1 MEQVII
7 RERQGGHPT
16 DCPSLINPAAAL
28 VVGEMRQKLAN
39 YPTERDSKSEEEVGL
54 LAKRMRFPPRDKQ
67 RSGGSE
73 GVWGREE
80 KRGHKEERRVTRSCV
95 DQESKG
101 TDATSELDSI
111 DPVHSAQF

>member
-7 RERQGGHPT
+7 RARQGGHPT

-54 LAKRMRFPPRDKQ
+54 LAKRMRFPPTETNKDQ
-67 RSGGSE
+67 ADRSE
-73 GVWGREE
+73 CV
-80 KRGHKEERRVTRSCV
+80 EERRNGATKRSA
-95 DQESKG
+95 G
-101 TDATSELDSI
+101 
-111 DPVHSAQF
+111 